1 MPKLEEELQ
10 KAYSYSKEF
19 TCYGEVASYIPEL
32 ATKDQERLGAAICT
46 VDGQRFAIGDCE
58 ERFTLQSISKL
69 VNLILAIEQNGQ
81 EFVFTKVGY
90 EPTGDTFNSL
100 VRLDKL
106 VKNKPY
112 NPMINAGAIAV
123 AGCLRGENLKE
134 RKRIALEFF
143 RKLFGSAKLKINE
156 NVYASEKATA
166 WKNRAIINLM
176 KANGIFQSNNLE
188 EILDLYIALCAIEV
202 NCKELAEFAAL
213 LANDGRRVGSGEQ
226 LIPLPI
232 IKLVRSLMVTCGMY
246 DYSGEYASTV
256 GIPSKSGV
264 GGGILAASIGKM
276 GIAAYGPSLDKTGNS
291 IAGLK
296 LMKYL
301 SENLNLNMF

>member
-1 MPKLEEELQ
+1 MDLAGELQ
-10 KAYSYSKEF
+10 NAYSYSKEF

-32 ATKDQERLGAAICT
+32 SNKDPERLGAAICT

-134 RKRIALEFF
+134 RKRIALEFA
-143 RKLFGSAKLKINE
+143 RRLFGSAKLKINE

-188 EILDLYIALCAIEV
+188 EILDLYISLCAIEV

-213 LANDGRRVGSGEQ
+213 LANDGRRVGSTEQ
-226 LIPLPI
+226 LIPLKI

-296 LMKYL
+296 VMRYL
-301 SENLNLNMF
+301 SEHLDLNMF